1 MRKDSLDTP
10 NVINV
15 SKLGFVKTVPKIV
28 KGSKGVLKGSKR
40 GLSEYEGFLRI
51 SLGLKGSN
59 RDLKESKWI

>member
-40 GLSEYEGFLRI
+40 GLSE
-51 SLGLKGSN
+51 
-59 RDLKESKWI
+59 